1 MTVEFI
7 SRNWALVAASILG
20 AGILLFVVYRLYRES
35 TRGQLGSRV
44 RALQTR
50 YRKATRAQQALDKA
64 TARLDKL
71 RRIAATVKPRHVE
84 EAGEALEDA
93 RSLRK
98 IAADQVLIAE
108 NNVRQLILNEFP
120 PNRHDGLRRKYLGGG
135 NSDSSSDLT

>member
-1 MTVEFI
+1 MTVELI
-7 SRNWALVAASILG
+7 IRNWALAAASILG
-20 AGILLFVVYRLYRES
+20 AGILLFVLYRLYRES
-35 TRGQLGSRV
+35 ARGQLGSGV

-71 RRIAATVKPRHVE
+71 RRIASSVKPRHVE

-93 RSLRK
+93 RSLLK

-108 NNVRQLILNEFP
+108 NNVRRLILDEFP
-120 PNRHDGLRRKYLGGG
+120 PNRHDGLRSKYLDGGHER
-135 NSDSSSDLT
+135 STSDLT

>member
-20 AGILLFVVYRLYRES
+20 VAILVFVLYRLYRQS
-35 TRGQLGSRV
+35 ARGQLGSRV
-44 RALQTR
+44 RALQGR
-50 YRKATRAQQALDKA
+50 YKEATRAQQVLDKA

-71 RRIAATVKPRHVE
+71 RRISASVKPRHVE

-93 RSLRK
+93 QSLRK

-108 NNVRQLILNEFP
+108 NNVRQLILGEFP
-120 PNRHDGLRRKYLGGG
+120 PNRHDRLRRKYLGGDHG
-135 NSDSSSDLT
+135 GSPSDLT